1 MSEIVSKI
9 KEDVINRSIE
19 HEKKTGYNYFENH
32 IKYVVKNALELA
44 EKYGADIE
52 VVEIGALLHDSAAVY
67 EYGPIEEHNVYGEK
81 LADKMLSDLN
91 YDETKKELVKKCVL
105 NHRSSTKLNRNTIE
119 EKCVADADVIAHFD
133 RIPDLF
139 SLAYHDR
146 GMTILEGANYVKGKL
161 ERDFN
166 KLSDESKVLLKDRY
180 ENIMKVLFN

>member
-1 MSEIVSKI
+1 MSNIVDSIRENIIRQSKI
-9 KEDVINRSIE
+9 YE
-19 HEKKTGYNYFENH
+19 EKNGYNYYENH
-32 IKYVVKNALELA
+32 IKYVVKNALKLA

-52 VVEIGALLHDSAAVY
+52 VVELGALLHDSAAVY

-139 SLAYHDR
+139 SLAYHDK